1 MPERDEIRR
10 EGRPEAVS
18 GYTLR
23 LPEEESVVL
32 SGAAAS
38 RLIRRGDGD
47 AALLY
52 IAVLRSRG
60 TGDENALRSALGWP
74 EDRLRRAFTV
84 LAGEGLVSLPQEA
97 GRMEPEAAVPASGRA
112 PEPPERQVEYT
123 RADMARALE
132 GAEFASLTSAVE
144 GKLGKKLTTPDLA
157 TLLGLYDQVGLPADV
172 IFLLVGFC
180 AERTVQQY
188 GPGRRPTLRQIE
200 REGYAWARLGL
211 MTQESAAAYIKDYQQ
226 RRKALPELMKLLRLG
241 DRQPGPSEERYLLSW
256 AGMGFDQAVIELAYD
271 KTLLKCKELKWPYM
285 NKILTSW
292 HQKGLHTLSEVEAGD
307 RPAGNLRTRRAPE
320 GATAAPD
327 RTAELQRMDR
337 YLRRMRE
344 EQGKEER

>member
-1 MPERDEIRR
+1 MPECDEIRR

-97 GRMEPEAAVPASGRA
+97 GRMEQEAAVPASGRV

-132 GAEFASLTSAVE
+132 GAEFRALTAAVE

-157 TLLGLYDQVGLPADV
+157 VLLGLYDQVGLPADV

-200 REGYAWARLGL
+200 REGYAWARRGL
-211 MTQESAAAYIKDYQQ
+211 MTQESAAAYIKDYQR
-226 RRKALPELMKLLRLG
+226 RRKVLPELMALLGLG
-241 DRQPGPSEERYLLSW
+241 DRRPGPTEERYLLSW
-256 AGMGFDQAVIELAYD
+256 AAMGFDRPVIELAYD

-292 HQKGLHTLSEVEAGD
+292 HQKGLHTLAEVEAGD
-307 RPAGNLRTRRAPE
+307 RPLSRSVASRAQNPAQDS
-320 GATAAPD
+320 GAARED
-327 RTAELQRMDR
+327 LERMER
-337 YLRRMRE
+337 YLRRMRGE
-344 EQGKEER
+344 PGKEE

>member
-1 MPERDEIRR
+1 MTKSGG

-32 SGAAAS
+32 SGAAAG

-74 EDRLRRAFTV
+74 EERLRRAFAV

-97 GRMEPEAAVPASGRA
+97 GAMERKEAVPASGSA
-112 PEPPERQVEYT
+112 LTPPPERQVEYT

-132 GAEFASLTSAVE
+132 GKEFSSLTAAVE
-144 GKLGKKLTTPDLA
+144 DKLGKKLTTLDIGV
-157 TLLGLYDQVGLPADV
+157 LLGLYDDLGLPADV

-180 AERTVQQY
+180 SERIVQQY

-200 REGYAWARLGL
+200 REGYTWARLGL
-211 MTQESAAAYIKDYQQ
+211 MTQESAAAYIKKYQRSRQ
-226 RRKALPELMKLLRLG
+226 ALPRLMRLLRLG
-241 DRQPGPSEERYLLSW
+241 DRPASPSEEKYLLAW
-256 AGMGFDQAVIELAYD
+256 NDMGFSDGVIELAYD
-271 KTLLKCKELKWPYM
+271 KTVMKCKELKWPYM
-285 NKILTSW
+285 NKILQSW
-292 HQKGLHTLSEVEAGD
+292 HQKGFHTLEQVKDGD
-307 RPAGNLRTRRAPE
+307 RPARKAPRQEENPSPRA
-320 GATAAPD
+320 D
-327 RTAELQRMDR
+327 MDR
-337 YLRRMRE
+337 MERYLQQLRQE
-344 EQGKEER
+344 SKEKEGT

>member
-1 MPERDEIRR
+1 MPEWDEARR
-10 EGRPEAVS
+10 EGRRKAVS

-23 LPEEESVVL
+23 LPQEESVVL
-32 SGAAAS
+32 SQAAAS

-60 TGDENALRSALGWP
+60 AGDEASLGAALGWP
-74 EDRLRRAFTV
+74 ADRVRRAFAV
-84 LAGEGLVSLPQEA
+84 LAGEGLVSLPA
-97 GRMEPEAAVPASGRA
+97 GAESGGGAAPPPAEPE
-112 PEPPERQVEYT
+112 ERRTEYT

-132 GAEFASLTSAVE
+132 GAEFAALTAAVE
-144 GKLGKKLTTPDLA
+144 EKLGKKLTTPDLA
-157 TLLGLYDQVGLPADV
+157 VLLGLYDQVGLPADV

-180 AERTVQQY
+180 AERTARQY

-200 REGYAWARLGL
+200 REGYYWARLGL
-211 MTQESAAAYIKDYQQ
+211 MTQESAAAYIRDCQ
-226 RRKALPELMKLLRLG
+226 RRREALPELMRLLGLG

-256 AGMGFDQAVIELAYD
+256 AAMGFDRAVIERAYD

-285 NKILTSW
+285 NKILSSW

-307 RPAGNLRTRRAPE
+307 RPAGDLRARRPQE
-320 GATAAPD
+320 RGAAAPD
-327 RTAELQRMDR
+327 RSAELQRMDR
-337 YLRRMRE
+337 YLRRMRQ
-344 EQGKEER
+344 EQGKEE

>member
-1 MPERDEIRR
+1 M
-10 EGRPEAVS
+10 S

-32 SGAAAS
+32 SGAAAE

-47 AALLY
+47 GALLY
-52 IAVLRSRG
+52 IAVVRSRG
-60 TGDENALRSALGWP
+60 TGDEESLRAALGWP
-74 EDRLRRAFTV
+74 EERLRRAFAV
-84 LAGEGLVSLPQEA
+84 LAGEGLVSLPREA
-97 GRMEPEAAVPASGRA
+97 GEDGKAVPTAGSA
-112 PEPPERQVEYT
+112 LTPPPERQVEYT

-132 GAEFASLTSAVE
+132 GAEFAALTSAVE

-157 TLLGLYDQVGLPADV
+157 ALLGLYDQVGLPADV

-180 AERTVQQY
+180 AERTAQQY

-226 RRKALPELMKLLRLG
+226 RRKSLPELMRLLRLG

-285 NKILTSW
+285 NKILASW
-292 HQKGLHTLSEVEAGD
+292 HQKGLHTLEEVEAGD
-307 RPAGNLRTRRAPE
+307 RPAGSLRTRRPPE
-320 GATAAPD
+320 GAASTPD

>member
-1 MPERDEIRR
+1 MPECDEIRR

-97 GRMEPEAAVPASGRA
+97 GRMEQEAAVATSGR
-112 PEPPERQVEYT
+112 R
-123 RADMARALE
+123 
-132 GAEFASLTSAVE
+132 
-144 GKLGKKLTTPDLA
+144 TTGTMPDVLSQ
-157 TLLGLYDQVGLPADV
+157 L
-172 IFLLVGFC
+172 FLH
-180 AERTVQQY
+180 
-188 GPGRRPTLRQIE
+188 
-200 REGYAWARLGL
+200 
-211 MTQESAAAYIKDYQQ
+211 K
-226 RRKALPELMKLLRLG
+226 
-241 DRQPGPSEERYLLSW
+241 
-256 AGMGFDQAVIELAYD
+256 
-271 KTLLKCKELKWPYM
+271 
-285 NKILTSW
+285 
-292 HQKGLHTLSEVEAGD
+292 
-307 RPAGNLRTRRAPE
+307 
-320 GATAAPD
+320 
-327 RTAELQRMDR
+327 
-337 YLRRMRE
+337 
-344 EQGKEER
+344 

>member
-1 MPERDEIRR
+1 MPECDEIRR

-97 GRMEPEAAVPASGRA
+97 GRMEQEAAVPASGRV

-226 RRKALPELMKLLRLG
+226 RRKALPELMRLLRLG

-292 HQKGLHTLSEVEAGD
+292 HQKGLHTLSAVESGD
-307 RPAGNLRTRRAPE
+307 RPAAAGQRTQSPRRQEDA
-320 GATAAPD
+320 GAVREDLA
-327 RTAELQRMDR
+327 RMDR
-337 YLRRMRE
+337 YLRQMRE
-344 EQGKEER
+344 ERGKEE

>member
-1 MPERDEIRR
+1 MTKSGG
-10 EGRPEAVS
+10 EGGPEAVS

-32 SGAAAS
+32 SGAAAG

-60 TGDENALRSALGWP
+60 TGDESALRSALGWP
-74 EDRLRRAFTV
+74 KERLRRAFAV

-97 GRMEPEAAVPASGRA
+97 GAMERKEAVPASGSA
-112 PEPPERQVEYT
+112 LTPPPERQVEYT

-172 IFLLVGFC
+172 IFLLVSFC
-180 AERTVQQY
+180 AERTAQQY

-200 REGYAWARLGL
+200 REGYAWARRGL
-211 MTQESAAAYIKDYQQ
+211 LDLESANAY
-226 RRKALPELMKLLRLG
+226 LMKYAESRTMVGQYMAVLRLG
-241 DRQPGPSEERYLLSW
+241 DRAPAPTEERYLLSW
-256 AGMGFDQAVIELAYD
+256 AEMGFPAESVELAYD
-271 KTLLKCKELKWPYM
+271 KTMLKCHELKWAYC
-285 NKILTSW
+285 NGILKRW
-292 HQKGLHTLSEVEAGD
+292 HEAGLHTAEEIQAGD
-307 RPAGNLRTRRAPE
+307 RPAARRAE
-320 GATAAPD
+320 GQLSGDTD
-327 RTAELQRMDR
+327 REMRR
-337 YLRRMRE
+337 YMQDLHRNRR
-344 EQGKEER
+344 